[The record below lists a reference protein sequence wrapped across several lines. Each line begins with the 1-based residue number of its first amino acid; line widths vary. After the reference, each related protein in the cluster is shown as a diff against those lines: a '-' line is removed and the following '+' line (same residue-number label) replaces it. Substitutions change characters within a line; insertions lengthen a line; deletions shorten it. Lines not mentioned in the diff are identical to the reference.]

1 MGGGR
6 GRQVGGGESKRM
18 EGRVG
23 EGNEGGNLAGNA
35 GKGEELEFSPGSI

>member
-1 MGGGR
+1 MGGGS

-23 EGNEGGNLAGNA
+23 EGSEGGNLAGNA
-35 GKGEELEFSPGSI
+35 GRGEELEFSPGSI

>member
-18 EGRVG
+18 GGRAG
-23 EGNEGGNLAGNA
+23 GGNEGGKLAGNA
-35 GKGEELEFSPGSI
+35 GRGVELEFSPGSI

>member
-23 EGNEGGNLAGNA
+23 EGKEEGNLAGNA
-35 GKGEELEFSPGSI
+35 GRGEELEFSPGSI